1 MNNRARPEQFGIG
14 RLFEHVRDAVIVAD
28 AGSERILLW
37 NKGATEMFG
46 YAAAEALELPLH
58 ALVAP
63 ELVDRHRAGLA
74 RYAAEGTGDLVDSGK
89 SYELEALRNDGSKFF
104 VELTLTSVAEPSPGG
119 GRAVMALIRDAS
131 DRKAAEK
138 WRTAEL
144 SQKRALELH
153 DSVVQL
159 LVVSKAYF
167 DLDDD
172 EAGRAAVEKA
182 LQKARAMVGQ
192 MMEERES
199 LFGLR
204 PGDFV
209 RSEPASS
216 EPLSSEPD
224 ETP

>member
-1 MNNRARPEQFGIG
+1 MSDRARPEQFGIG

-46 YAAAEALELPLH
+46 YEPEEVANLPLH

-63 ELVDRHRAGLA
+63 QLLDLHRSGLA
-74 RYAAEGTGDLVDSGK
+74 RYEASGTGELVDSGK
-89 SYELEALRNDGSKFF
+89 AVEVEAVRKDGTKLF
-104 VELTLTSVAEPSPGG
+104 VELTLTSVPESSPAG

-144 SQKRALELH
+144 SQQRALELH
-153 DSVVQL
+153 DSVVQD

-167 DLDDD
+167 DLDDI
-172 EAGRAAVEKA
+172 EGARAAVDKA

-199 LFGLR
+199 LFGLQ

-209 RSEPASS
+209 RSEPASKG
-216 EPLSSEPD
+216 PD
-224 ETP
+224 EAL

>member
-1 MNNRARPEQFGIG
+1 MSDRARPEQFGIG

-37 NKGATEMFG
+37 NKGATELFG
-46 YAAAEALELPLH
+46 YEPEEATDLPLH

-63 ELVDRHRAGLA
+63 HLLDLHRSGLA
-74 RYAAEGTGDLVDSGK
+74 RYEAAGAGQLVDSGK
-89 SYELEALRNDGSKFF
+89 AVEVEAVHKDGTTLF
-104 VELTLTSVAEPSPGG
+104 VELTLTSVAESSPAG

-144 SQKRALELH
+144 SQQRALELH
-153 DSVVQL
+153 DSVVQY

-167 DLDDD
+167 DLDDFA
-172 EAGRAAVEKA
+172 AGRAALDKA

-216 EPLSSEPD
+216 EPD
-224 ETP
+224 EDP

>member
-1 MNNRARPEQFGIG
+1 MDDRARPQQFGIG

-37 NKGATEMFG
+37 NKGATEIFG
-46 YAAAEALELPLH
+46 YDVDEALALPLH

-74 RYAAEGTGDLVDSGK
+74 RYEAAGTGDLVDSGK
-89 SYELEALRNDGSKFF
+89 GYEVEAVRKDGSTFF
-104 VELTLTSVAEPSPGG
+104 VELTLTSVTETSPAG
-119 GRAVMALIRDAS
+119 GRAVMALIRDVS
-131 DRKAAEK
+131 DRRAAEK

-144 SQKRALELH
+144 SQQRALELH
-153 DSVVQL
+153 DSVVQD

-167 DLDDD
+167 DLDDA
-172 EAGRAAVEKA
+172 EAGRAALEKA
-182 LQKARAMVGQ
+182 LQRARAMVGQ

-209 RSEPASS
+209 RSEPASA
-216 EPLSSEPD
+216 EPEEGP
-224 ETP
+224 

>member
-1 MNNRARPEQFGIG
+1 MNDSARPEQFGIG
-14 RLFEHVRDAVIVAD
+14 RLFEYIRDGVIVAD
-28 AGSERILLW
+28 AASERILLW
-37 NKGATEMFG
+37 NKGATEIFG
-46 YAAAEALELPLH
+46 YDADEALSLPLH

-63 ELVDRHRAGLA
+63 QLVERHRAGLA
-74 RYAAEGTGDLVDSGK
+74 RYAAAGTGDLVDSGK
-89 SYELEALRNDGSKFF
+89 SYEVEAVRKDGSTFF
-104 VELTLTSVAEPSPGG
+104 IELTLNSVAEPSPAG

-144 SQKRALELH
+144 SQQRALELH
-153 DSVVQL
+153 DSVVQY

-167 DLDDD
+167 DLGDA

-209 RSEPASS
+209 RSEPASA
-216 EPLSSEPD
+216 EPEED
-224 ETP
+224 T